1 MRPKVSVIGAGN
13 VGATLTQRLAERDV
27 ADLVLVDIV
36 EGLAEGKALDLLE
49 AGPIVGYNSQVVGG
63 TDYALTAGS
72 RVVVITSGLARKPGM
87 TRDDLVRTNAGI
99 VGDVT
104 RAVVAGSPEAIL
116 IVVTNPLDAMVH
128 QALRVSRLPRE
139 RVLGMAGVLDTAR
152 FRCFLAQ
159 ELKVAVENVQ
169 AHVLG
174 GHGDT
179 MVPLIGM
186 TTVAGVPIS
195 RLLESAPLEAI
206 VARTRDGGA
215 EIVRHLKTG
224 SAFYA
229 PSAAAAQMVEAVLLD
244 THVILP
250 CAVELRGEYGLE
262 GVVMGVPA
270 QLHAGGLERVVE
282 MDLDA
287 DERAAL
293 HRSAEAVRQLLA
305 VLA

>member
-13 VGATLTQRLAERDV
+13 VGATLTQRLAERDI

-49 AGPIVGYNSQVVGG
+49 AGPIIGHNSRVVGG

-72 RVVVITSGLARKPGM
+72 QVVVITSGLARKPGM
-87 TRDDLVRTNAGI
+87 SRDDLVRTNAGI
-99 VGDVT
+99 VGEVT
-104 RAVVAGSPEAIL
+104 RAVVAGSPDAVL
-116 IVVTNPLDAMVH
+116 IMVTNPLDAMVH
-128 QALRVSRLPRE
+128 QALRVSGLPRE
-139 RVLGMAGVLDTAR
+139 RVVGMAGVLDTAR
-152 FRCFLAQ
+152 FRCFVAQ
-159 ELKVAVENVQ
+159 ELEVAAENVQ

-195 RLLESAPLEAI
+195 RLLGRDRVEAI

-215 EIVRHLKTG
+215 EIVRYLKTG

-229 PSAAAAQMVEAVLLD
+229 PSAATAQMVEAILLD
-244 THVILP
+244 SHVILP
-250 CAVELRGEYGLE
+250 CAVELRGEYGLN

-282 MDLDA
+282 MELA
-287 DERAAL
+287 PDERLAL
-293 HRSAEAVRQLLA
+293 ERSAEAVRQLLT
-305 VLA
+305 VLG